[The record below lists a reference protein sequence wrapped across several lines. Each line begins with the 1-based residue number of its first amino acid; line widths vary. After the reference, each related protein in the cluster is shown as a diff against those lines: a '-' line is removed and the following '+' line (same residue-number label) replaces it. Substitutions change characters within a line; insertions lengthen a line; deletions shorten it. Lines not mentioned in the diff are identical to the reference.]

1 MLRELCSSAI
11 ENLLREPR
19 FALYAQ
25 TLGFLTIAVISPRYR
40 RASLRLIYST
50 VDEEVQLSLRSLL
63 SALLVERRVRRRRG
77 CHPFSHSAS
86 FFRCRRSVH
95 AGRSIE
101 FSCIIACLREAG
113 SRLQTWRVYIK
124 ESRVRPH
131 RLLHNHTSP
140 PGGRSLHESDS
151 SRGGLSNRGQKSI
164 QSLGHGRRGL
174 CSWVGFFCL
183 TCGLSANIPLRSC
196 HEHRLFFRAE
206 CPPPSYSLA
215 ARAARAVELSKSN
228 EGGAIRPGVCETV
241 QRLRTPGHRL
251 RQAHDSGPPGRSRS
265 IKRKRPRSKTS
276 ASIAATR
283 MGDAGDEGR
292 CG

>member
-1 MLRELCSSAI
+1 
-11 ENLLREPR
+11 
-19 FALYAQ
+19 
-25 TLGFLTIAVISPRYR
+25 VISPRYR

-50 VDEEVQLSLRSLL
+50 VDEEVQLALRSLL
-63 SALLVERRVRRRRG
+63 SALLVKLWSGEFVGDGGAILSATLPHFSVADGAFMLADRLSLAASSLASEKREVVCKPGVSISKNHG
-77 CHPFSHSAS
+77 C
-86 FFRCRRSVH
+86 VH
-95 AGRSIE
+95 
-101 FSCIIACLREAG
+101 IAC
-113 SRLQTWRVYIK
+113 STT
-124 ESRVRPH
+124 
-131 RLLHNHTSP
+131 TSP

-174 CSWVGFFCL
+174 CSWVGLFCL
-183 TCGLSANIPLRSC
+183 MCGLSANIFTFALLSSTFLPGRM
-196 HEHRLFFRAE
+196 
-206 CPPPSYSLA
+206 PSA
-215 ARAARAVELSKSN
+215 VIQPGPGAARAVELSKSN
-228 EGGAIRPGVCETV
+228 EGGAIRQGVCETV

-251 RQAHDSGPPGRSRS
+251 RQLRASTRQGPPGRSRS